1 MLFKSFKVKPVKK
14 WLSVIV
20 IAPGGGATNPP
31 GAAIADTSSHQYLLL
46 SSVTKSYSKNK
57 TKFTMQSFK
66 LLINR
71 REFIH
76 QLFITRLVMFIW
88 NFDIFYLHSC
98 QFFYHHPPIITP
110 GSTVVA
116 CTKLFPAQKVFLHIS
131 QYEFFFWL
139 VKGFANLN
147 TCILYIQVGLRQL
160 LG

>member
-1 MLFKSFKVKPVKK
+1 
-14 WLSVIV
+14 
-20 IAPGGGATNPP
+20 
-31 GAAIADTSSHQYLLL
+31 
-46 SSVTKSYSKNK
+46 
-57 TKFTMQSFK
+57 MQSFK

-76 QLFITRLVMFIW
+76 QLFITRLVMFLG

-98 QFFYHHPPIITP
+98 QFFYHHSPIITP

-139 VKGFANLN
+139 VKGFANLHLVYPGWFEAIIGVKVSRKRHWFALDSVEF
-147 TCILYIQVGLRQL
+147 CALGHPEPILGLLCLKILQS
-160 LG
+160 GHQHIFFC